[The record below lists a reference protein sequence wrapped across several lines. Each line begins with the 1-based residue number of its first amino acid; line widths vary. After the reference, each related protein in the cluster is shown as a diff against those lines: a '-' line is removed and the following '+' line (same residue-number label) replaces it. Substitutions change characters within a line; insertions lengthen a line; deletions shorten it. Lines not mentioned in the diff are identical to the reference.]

1 MVSDFIFNGRS
12 LSSFGYVL
20 INTNTE
26 DTQDV
31 SEMELEYIKGAR
43 NDRSYSAGYKYDA
56 NLTATYT
63 IIKNFC
69 EFPDDQDMTDEEVSE
84 MTRWLCRKQYKWF
97 RFVDEDED
105 NNDEVWYKAQWTVKK
120 KFIGDSVVGLD
131 ITVHTNAPYGF
142 SKEIVHEYNTQSFTI
157 NVDSDEE
164 GYIYPDITI
173 ELLEGGDLELTNAY
187 EDRTTGLKKCV
198 AGETITLLGY
208 EVQQIESTATHDFI
222 TEFNYKFPR
231 LCCEYM
237 NAVNEFEVNLN
248 SKITMKYREIR
259 KVGLK

>member
-1 MVSDFIFNGRS
+1 MVSDFIFDGRS

-63 IIKNFC
+63 IIKDYC
-69 EFPDDQDMTDEEVSE
+69 EFPDNQDMTDEEVSE

-97 RFVDEDED
+97 RFIDEDED
-105 NNDEVWYKAQWTVKK
+105 NNDEVWYKVQWTVKK
-120 KFIGDSVVGLD
+120 KFIGDSVVGLE
-131 ITVHTNAPYGF
+131 ITLHTNAPYGF
-142 SKEIVHEYNTQSFTI
+142 TKQIENSYDGKSFTV

-173 ELLEGGDLELTNAY
+173 TLLEGGDFELTNSY
-187 EDRTTGLKKCV
+187 ENRKTKLKNCV
-198 AGETITLLGY
+198 EGETITLLGY
-208 EVQQIESTATHDFI
+208 DLQQIESTETHDFI
-222 TEFNYKFPR
+222 NEYNYKFPR
-231 LCCEYM
+231 LCCEYT
-237 NAVNEFEVNLN
+237 NTVNSFETNLN
-248 SKITMKYREIR
+248 CVVTMKYREIR